1 MATQAKTVL
10 EMAKSQTSPTVSRIK
25 RQDEMD
31 DFDLSQS
38 VPEEMLFS
46 NQSTGMMG
54 NLAEDRKHH
63 NLATEEIK
71 MEETP
76 VTNDNPVNRNS
87 MAAGGT
93 NTVAFDSNPVINM
106 SSASVDFNTI
116 DTQANTI
123 NIQADTIDLQADK
136 FVESEKSVPQVEPI
150 AVPIIPKKSTAS
162 QTKVFNTA
170 PKV

>member
-1 MATQAKTVL
+1 MQDKISLMAAQAKTVF
-10 EMAKSQTSPTVSRIK
+10 EMAKSQTSPAVSRIK
-25 RQDEMD
+25 RQNEMN

-38 VPEEMLFS
+38 VPEEMLF

-93 NTVAFDSNPVINM
+93 NTVAFDSNPVVNM

-123 NIQADTIDLQADK
+123 DLQADK
-136 FVESEKSVPQVEPI
+136 FVESEMSVPQVEPI
-150 AVPIIPKKSTAS
+150 AVPIIPKKSTAN
-162 QTKVFNTA
+162 QTKVFNTV

>member
-1 MATQAKTVL
+1 MATQAKTVF
-10 EMAKSQTSPTVSRIK
+10 EMAKSQTSPAVSRIK
-25 RQDEMD
+25 RQNEMN

-38 VPEEMLFS
+38 VPEEMLF

-93 NTVAFDSNPVINM
+93 NTVAFDSNPVVNM

-116 DTQANTI
+116 D
-123 NIQADTIDLQADK
+123 LQADK
-136 FVESEKSVPQVEPI
+136 FVESEMSVPQVEPI
-150 AVPIIPKKSTAS
+150 AVPIIPKKSTAN
-162 QTKVFNTA
+162 QTKVFNTV

>member
-1 MATQAKTVL
+1 MQEKISLMATQAKTVL

-25 RQDEMD
+25 QQDEMD

-38 VPEEMLFS
+38 VPEEMLFG

-54 NLAEDRKHH
+54 SLAEDREHKK
-63 NLATEEIK
+63 NT
-71 MEETP
+71 
-76 VTNDNPVNRNS
+76 VNKNS
-87 MAAGGT
+87 MHAGG
-93 NTVAFDSNPVINM
+93 NSVAFDSNPVVNM
-106 SSASVDFNTI
+106 STASIGLNTI

-123 NIQADTIDLQADK
+123 DIQADTIDLQADK

-150 AVPIIPKKSTAS
+150 AVPIKAKKSTAS

>member
-10 EMAKSQTSPTVSRIK
+10 EMAKSQTSPAVSRIK
-25 RQDEMD
+25 SQDEMN

-54 NLAEDRKHH
+54 NLGEDRKHH
-63 NLATEEIK
+63 NLATEE
-71 MEETP
+71 TP
-76 VTNDNPVNRNS
+76 VTNDNPVKRNS

-93 NTVAFDSNPVINM
+93 NTVAFDSNPVVNM
-106 SSASVDFNTI
+106 SSAAVDFNTI
-116 DTQANTI
+116 DIQAN
-123 NIQADTIDLQADK
+123 TIDLQADK
-136 FVESEKSVPQVEPI
+136 FVESEKSVPQVEPFT
-150 AVPIIPKKSTAS
+150 VPIKPKKSTAS